1 MAADSAAA
9 AYAAMRELFEGGT
22 PLALIAAAARL
33 SERHLARRAR
43 REGWAAPAKKR
54 KRASTALTDRERL
67 ERTRSK
73 LIREMHTL
81 ARSKVRTEEER
92 ERINQLSQ
100 AARTLGKVADTFA
113 PPAEGREEEDPVKRD
128 AELAAV
134 LQRLHDHMLE
144 LAEERAAELV
154 ERRLVGLAGNPDP
167 ARAAAVGA

>member
-1 MAADSAAA
+1 MAADNAAA
-9 AYAAMRELFEGGT
+9 AYAAMRELFEGGA
-22 PLALIAAAARL
+22 PLALIATAARL
-33 SERHLARRAR
+33 SERHLAQRAR
-43 REGWAAPAKKR
+43 REGWAAPVRR
-54 KRASTALTDRERL
+54 KRSATSLSDRERL

-81 ARSKVRTEEER
+81 ARSKAKTGEER

-113 PPAEGREEEDPVKRD
+113 PPAEGHEEEDPVKRD

-154 ERRLVGLAGNPDP
+154 ERRLVELAGDPHP
-167 ARAAAVGA
+167 ARAAAFGA